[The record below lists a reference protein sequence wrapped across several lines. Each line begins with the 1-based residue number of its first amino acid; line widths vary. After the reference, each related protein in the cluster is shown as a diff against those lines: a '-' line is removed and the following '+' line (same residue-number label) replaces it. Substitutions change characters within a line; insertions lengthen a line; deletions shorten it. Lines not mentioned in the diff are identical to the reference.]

1 MPVVCLRYFNVYGE
15 RQSARGA
22 YATAIGIFIDQ
33 KKRGKPLTIVGN
45 GNQKRD
51 FTYVKD
57 VARANILA
65 MKSKGAV
72 GHLINIGS
80 GKNYTVNEVA
90 KMIDPKHVYI
100 PPRPGEAKATL
111 ANIAKAKKLL
121 SWSPKMSLEKWIKGI

>member
-1 MPVVCLRYFNVYGE
+1 M
-15 RQSARGA
+15 
-22 YATAIGIFIDQ
+22 
-33 KKRGKPLTIVGN
+33 TIVGN